1 MTNYTMNPIHSGTR
15 LRSGHDVFAKV
26 IIPDLAA
33 TDMLEGTDL
42 WIAPADGV
50 EVRKGDKWLYV
61 TKRNGHAL
69 STQGWT
75 AVTHKGVPI
84 CENLKEVGVVVPP
97 VEPPVVTPT
106 FPQSFTLT
114 DPQGNR
120 AEYAFVRML

>member
-1 MTNYTMNPIHSGTR
+1 MTTYTMNPIYSGTR

-33 TDMLEGTDL
+33 TDLLEGTDL
-42 WIAPADGV
+42 WIAPAAGV

-61 TKRNGHAL
+61 TKRNGKAL

-97 VEPPVVTPT
+97 PPVVT

-120 AEYAFVRML
+120 AEYAFVRVL